1 MTIVGIDPGSH
12 RIGYAVING
21 DRHKPALVRAETI
34 EFAPGLAAFKRL
46 PLVAAALAERF
57 ERDQPVGIAV
67 ERLFFAKNVNTAL
80 PVAETRGIILLTAA
94 RAVSSIWEYTPLE
107 VKLAVTG
114 SGNAA
119 KADVKKMLALTFGA
133 HALPRGDDAI
143 DAIAIAL
150 TALAR
155 GASPHGDA
163 AGPKPH
169 PASFPS

>member
-12 RIGYAVING
+12 SIGYAVIAG
-21 DRHKPALVRAETI
+21 DRYKPTLVRAETI
-34 EFAPGLAAFKRL
+34 RFAPRMPAAERL
-46 PLVAAALAERF
+46 PLVAAALAERLR
-57 ERDQPVGIAV
+57 RDAPAGIAV

-94 RAVSSIWEYTPLE
+94 AAVPSIWEYTPLE

-114 SGNAA
+114 SGTAT
-119 KADVKKMLALTFGA
+119 KSQVKKMLALTFGKD
-133 HALPRGDDAI
+133 ALPRGDDAA

-155 GASPHGDA
+155 DA
-163 AGPKPH
+163 TR
-169 PASFPS
+169 